1 MLIRL
6 IYASESAEALSPTIA
21 ESIVQQARTAN
32 ASRNITGMLVFGW
45 QRFLQVLEGERNA
58 VSEVFC
64 RIANGP
70 RHRRVVLL
78 EAQPASERRFAA
90 WTMGFA
96 AADARGCGLF
106 LRYGSTAE
114 FDPRRMS
121 AASAQGLMQAL
132 AAG

>member
-58 VSEVFC
+58 VSEVIC

-78 EAQPASERRFAA
+78 EAQPASERGANGRPP
-90 WTMGFA
+90 GQSSG
-96 AADARGCGLF
+96 R
-106 LRYGSTAE
+106 
-114 FDPRRMS
+114 PRLTTIRVNTRTE
-121 AASAQGLMQAL
+121 
-132 AAG
+132 AG